1 VLVGARGFHWD
12 LVLDLGISFL
22 GGACTARKAF
32 YLSAARCV
40 RKVVAL
46 MPRLPK
52 QNYHDIERIIEMDF
66 LRATEAAA
74 LNSLKWLG
82 RGDKEAAD
90 AAASDAIRGMFDLM
104 NICGEVVIGEGI
116 KDNAPGIFKGE
127 QLGTWLPGTP
137 QFDIAIDPIDGTTN
151 ISKGAPNSIS
161 CIAAASPEEGVKVA
175 LRDVPSFYM
184 TKLSYGPRVIQYM
197 QRRGDNLKLEAPIP
211 ETLAIVARAVDKR
224 VQDIVVMMLDRP
236 RHKEMVD
243 EIRGAGASLRMIGD
257 GDIAAAMAPAIPDSG
272 VDLYMGIGGSPE
284 AVLAAAGIKCL
295 GGDMQCKMWPRDEKE
310 RKKLVEEGYEK
321 ELDRIY
327 SADDLANGKNIVF
340 CATGISDSA
349 LLRGVRSQGATA
361 ITHSILMRAKSR
373 TVRFIR
379 ASHDLSQ
386 KTIRLRTTNREAR
399 I

>member
-1 VLVGARGFHWD
+1 MTH
-12 LVLDLGISFL
+12 
-22 GGACTARKAF
+22 
-32 YLSAARCV
+32 
-40 RKVVAL
+40 
-46 MPRLPK
+46 RLPK
-52 QNYHDIERIIEMDF
+52 QDYHDIERIIEFDF
-66 LRATEAAA
+66 VRATEAAA
-74 LNSLKWLG
+74 LNSLRWLG

-90 AAASDAIRGMFDLM
+90 AAACDAMRGMFDLM
-104 NICGEVVIGEGI
+104 NVCGEVVIGEGI

-127 QLGTWLPGTP
+127 QLGTWIPGSP

-175 LRDVPSFYM
+175 LRDIPSFYM
-184 TKLSYGPRVIQYM
+184 SKLACGPRVIQYM
-197 QRRGDNLKLEAPIP
+197 QKRGDALNIDSPIS
-211 ETLAIVARAVDKR
+211 ETLAIVARAVEKR
-224 VQDIVVMMLDRP
+224 VQDVVVMMLDRP
-236 RHKEMVD
+236 RHR
-243 EIRGAGASLRMIGD
+243 EIVEGIRNSGASLRMIGD
-257 GDIAAAMAPAIPDSG
+257 GDIAAAMAPSLPESD

-327 SADDLANGKNIVF
+327 SADDLSNGKNIVF

-361 ITHSILMRAKSR
+361 VTHSILMRAKSR